1 MRPLTEL
8 SGDAAHA
15 AGFHTGMT
23 HLNRQITDEQIWAMP
38 STERKTLIERL
49 RKRYAR
55 QLASE
60 GRDPLVACN
69 ICLL

>member
-1 MRPLTEL
+1 
-8 SGDAAHA
+8 
-15 AGFHTGMT
+15 MT